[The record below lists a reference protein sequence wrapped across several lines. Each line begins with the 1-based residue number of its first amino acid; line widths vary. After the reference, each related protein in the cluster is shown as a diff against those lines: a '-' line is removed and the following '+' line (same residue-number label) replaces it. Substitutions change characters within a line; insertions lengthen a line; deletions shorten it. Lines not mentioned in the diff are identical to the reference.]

1 MTTTTAAPATIYH
14 PNIPLDLIVESPIN
28 PRKRFDQAALEELAE
43 TVRSIGIT
51 TPVTVREIE
60 TPAGIRFELASGHRR
75 CRAARL
81 AGLTEV
87 PALVRALDDQQFVEV
102 MHLENLQRADVEP
115 LDEALAYEQLLAE
128 GYDVPSLSVKL
139 GKSPTYVASR
149 VRLLALGEAGRE
161 AMVRGWLRLSHA
173 LELAKL
179 PVATQNDVLAMR
191 WNLDAEALE
200 RAARGD
206 TVTDDDADADPEDF
220 DEEPDAAEEFPTVE
234 PDVPFRVRRWQQI
247 AEPTLAELRHH
258 LKRDVYR
265 RLSTV
270 PWALDDAELVPEA
283 GACATCAKRS
293 GCAPLLFAELDPGA
307 DACLD
312 QACFEK
318 KEEAHWQRERAE
330 RPVVDGT
337 AGGGEAINPNDNTDW
352 QERQE
357 RQRKE
362 NERQAK
368 QEQEALARR
377 RRGRDAAVRAV
388 LEAVPSEAFGPRE
401 SLDAVLFTVVSDA
414 STNTIT
420 SLFAYLPDLDTTPPE
435 DGDGYGMEW
444 RRNRVL
450 AWAQDDV
457 RTDTDIARALV
468 CALIGNEALL
478 QPYMTDTVPVRLERF
493 AALFDVDYH
502 AIAKEAEQSKPAKKK
517 ASRARRTEA
526 AAASTPSTQPE

>member
-191 WNLDAEALE
+191 WNLDADALE

-206 TVTDDDADADPEDF
+206 TVTDDDADPEDF
-220 DEEPDAAEEFPTVE
+220 NEEPDAAEEFPTVE

-293 GCAPLLFAELDPGA
+293 GCAPLLFAELDAGA

-337 AGGGEAINPNDNTDW
+337 AAEGESTDDTDW
-352 QERQE
+352 QQRQE
-357 RQRKE
+357 RQRQEKE
-362 NERQAK
+362 QTAK
-368 QEQEALARR
+368 REQEVLEQR
-377 RRGRDAAVRAV
+377 RRGREAAVRAV

-414 STNTIT
+414 RQNTIL
-420 SLFAYLPDLDTTPPE
+420 SLFAHLPDLDTTPPD
-435 DGDGYGMEW
+435 DGDGYGLEW

-468 CALIGNEALL
+468 CALIGDEAV
-478 QPYMTDTVPVRLERF
+478 PYYMTNTVPVRLERF